1 MRTIGF
7 STGAL
12 AFSDFRRGIDLQ
24 RIPGVSAIELSALR
38 EHELAALITAIPSL
52 DLAQFKFRSFHAPSA
67 LDHMTGT
74 MLVAQLAPV
83 VEWGLPIVVHPDI
96 INDDEIDAW
105 RSLGASVLLENMD
118 GRKLVCRTAQ
128 EMSRFFELLPEAR
141 FCFDIGHAR
150 QIDPTM
156 SVAVELLLRY
166 RDRLAEIHISEVNWE
181 CKHRP
186 ISSAA
191 VLAYRRV
198 GQLIPDETAVI
209 IESVVQPA
217 EVADELRTALR
228 CLQPESPLIDASSS
242 TSAVVQ
248 PFATT

>member
-24 RIPGVSAIELSALR
+24 RIDEVSAIELSALR
-38 EHELAALITAIPSL
+38 EHELAALIAAIPSL

-67 LDHMTGT
+67 LEQMTGAV
-74 MLVAQLAPV
+74 LVAQLAPV
-83 VEWGLPIVVHPDI
+83 VALGLPIVVHPDI
-96 INDDEIDAW
+96 INENEICAW

-118 GRKLVCRTAQ
+118 GRKPVCRTAQ
-128 EMSRFFELLPEAR
+128 EMARFFEQLPEAR

-181 CKHRP
+181 CKHRA

-191 VLAYRRV
+191 ASAFRRMA
-198 GQLIPDETAVI
+198 QLVPEATPII
-209 IESVVQPA
+209 IESVVQPS
-217 EVADELRTALR
+217 EVADELKTVLR
-228 CLQPESPLIDASSS
+228 CLEPETLLVETSS
-242 TSAVVQ
+242 AAVQ
-248 PFATT
+248 PFATR